1 MEITFPFPVKVQSAI
16 PQLQGLRLNPFT
28 NVDGETFAQP
38 TLNGFWRL
46 NMQVGAHNMQS
57 HLALDAFLTAM
68 EAPGAECVV
77 PVFVK
82 YRPLGNNGRMLA
94 RGGPA
99 APWTADHVGFTSEPF
114 NGFTLRA
121 AAEYRDSFIDVNMPA
136 LSRLWPGHYISLGD
150 RLHKVVNVTP
160 LAENARHARVSVMPN
175 LRAAHAAGT
184 VVIVDQLRLR
194 CTMESGDPI
203 GAIISPFQQSALS
216 LLEAF

>member
-1 MEITFPFPVKVQSAI
+1 MQITFPFPVKVQAAI

-46 NMQVGAHNMQS
+46 NMQVAAHDMQS

-82 YRPLGNNGRMLA
+82 YRPLGNNGRMLT

-114 NGFTLRA
+114 DGFTLRA
-121 AAEYRDSFIDVNMPA
+121 AAAYRDSFIDVNMPA

-160 LAENARHARVSVMPN
+160 LDENARRARVSVMPN
-175 LRAAHAAGT
+175 LRAAHPVGT

-194 CTMESGDPI
+194 STMESGDPI
-203 GAIISPFQQSALS
+203 GAIMSPFQQSALS
-216 LLEAF
+216 LIEAF